1 MNNSIHHPL
10 SNTVRL
16 LIMTVLAI
24 SLTLGARQMVR
35 ADASPA
41 PVDLG
46 AAAPFVVLA
55 ETEITNV
62 PPSAI
67 TGDLGISPSAASYI
81 TGLSLTLDSTT
92 TFSRSSQVIGKIFAA
107 DYAPPTP
114 DNLTTAV
121 SNMQAAYTDA
131 AGRAPDVTE
140 LYSGDLSGKTLAP
153 GVYKWSTGV
162 LITSDV
168 TLAGGPNDVW
178 IFEIAQ
184 NLTVGS
190 GAKVLLSGGAQANN
204 IFWQVGG
211 GVGVAIDTTAHV
223 EGNILALKAITLQTG
238 ASLNGRALAQTA
250 VTLQQNALV
259 IPKNPLV
266 ITRNYYFPFMVN

>member
-1 MNNSIHHPL
+1 
-10 SNTVRL
+10 
-16 LIMTVLAI
+16 MTVLAI